1 MYHTGRIHLLANN
14 DKVVEVASLFSWFKI
29 MLTAGISHLNS
40 SSLYEQ
46 KMIALGLNHNILGE
60 IEVNFFLILYTIK
73 RGFIFFFLTSKI
85 CDNANM
91 DRKQRGE

>member
-14 DKVVEVASLFSWFKI
+14 DMVVEFASLFSWFKI

-40 SSLYEQ
+40 SALYEQ

-60 IEVNFFLILYTIK
+60 FEVNLFVILYTIK
-73 RGFIFFFLTSKI
+73 HGFIFIFF
-85 CDNANM
+85 NQQNM
-91 DRKQRGE
+91 

>member
-1 MYHTGRIHLLANN
+1 M
-14 DKVVEVASLFSWFKI
+14 VVEFASLFSWFKI

-40 SSLYEQ
+40 SALYEQ

-60 IEVNFFLILYTIK
+60 FVTYLLFFIQSNVGLSS
-73 RGFIFFFLTSKI
+73 FFLTSKI